1 MIDLGE
7 PAAAVAAEFR
17 IRSLYNDH
25 GLSHVSEQP
34 PELERRSL
42 GRLRRQ
48 QKARAARYYRKAR
61 AAYRRA
67 LAFGQDDSSDRWRRE
82 AQKGLESVEV
92 LLRGSE

>member
-1 MIDLGE
+1 MAKGSKNR
-7 PAAAVAAEFR
+7 PVAAEFR
-17 IRSLYNDH
+17 IGSLYHD
-25 GLSHVSEQP
+25 LAVSLVSEQP

-48 QKARAARYYRKAR
+48 QKARAARYYRTAR
-61 AAYRRA
+61 TAYRRA

-82 AQKGLESVEV
+82 AQKGLDSVEV